1 MERIATIIKT
11 KFPNY
16 AKLANEAFDIDY
28 GDKWNK
34 PMYQGNEEFKRIK
47 QMYGNLPLTRDVI
60 IFDLFKQGKYFDG
73 FLCAMVWGNIGTYQ
87 GGWQRFED
95 IFNESNKEKINRVVE
110 LVRSGDVE
118 KAYLSLCDK
127 TQNGNGIKGLGEA
140 FFTKL
145 LYFAGMSR
153 IAMKPKPLIFDRN
166 IRIAYN
172 NILSILGEKPHK
184 GAFNRYWDYCTKMDE
199 LCFLLKLPTAGHVEA
214 LLFKQEIRDSLL

>member
-1 MERIATIIKT
+1 MLNYNDDNKQQWEKKMYNREKEENKGYKEFQRIKRLYEYNPLTKERI
-11 KFPNY
+11 
-16 AKLANEAFDIDY
+16 
-28 GDKWNK
+28 
-34 PMYQGNEEFKRIK
+34 
-47 QMYGNLPLTRDVI
+47 PLTRDMI
-60 IFDLFKQGKYFDG
+60 IDLFKQGKYFDG

-87 GGWQRFED
+87 GGRQRFED

>member
-11 KFPNY
+11 KDSNY
-16 AKLANEAFDIDY
+16 VNSANEAFDIKY
-28 GDKWNK
+28 NSKWEK
-34 PMYQGNEEFKRIK
+34 DMYQSNKEFQRIK
-47 QMYGNLPLTRDVI
+47 GLYGNLPLTRDMI
-60 IFDLFKQGKYFDG
+60 IDLFKQGKYFDG

-87 GGWQRFED
+87 GGRQRFED

-127 TQNGNGIKGLGEA
+127 TQNGIKGLGEA

-145 LYFAGMSR
+145 LYFAGMTR
-153 IAMKPKPLIFDRN
+153 IVMKPKPLIFDRN

-172 NILSILGEKPHK
+172 NILSILNEPPQK
-184 GAFNRYWDYCTKMDE
+184 GAFKRYWDYCTKMED
-199 LCFLLKLPTAGHVEA
+199 LRFLLNLPTAGHVEA
-214 LLFKQEIRDSLL
+214 LLFKQEIRDSLCNN